1 MLTGRFWLACVF
13 PNLVDWLR
21 LIDVRFSESLMW
33 LVDFIG
39 FVPRYLDSFVRFC
52 PSYASWGLMEL
63 VGFRPS
69 VSCRLPRRLRRFCA
83 RVPRWQSECPSI
95 CQPTP
100 AFFFSGYFISLQM
113 QQAISLLR
121 SFWRLQHCHIY
132 HTTTAMH
139 YMSTLIRHSCFVGLF
154 VCLLFN
160 SPPEDGWT

>member
-69 VSCRLPRRLRRFCA
+69 VSCRLPRRLRRFCV
-83 RVPRWQSECPSI
+83 RGSEVTEWMPLHLPTHSSLFLFRLFYFSSDAASN
-95 CQPTP
+95 QPLTIVL
-100 AFFFSGYFISLQM
+100 AF
-113 QQAISLLR
+113 
-121 SFWRLQHCHIY
+121 
-132 HTTTAMH
+132 TALSYLSYDH
-139 YMSTLIRHSCFVGLF
+139 GHALHEYPYPPFLFCWF
-154 VCLLFN
+154 VCLLAF
-160 SPPEDGWT
+160 